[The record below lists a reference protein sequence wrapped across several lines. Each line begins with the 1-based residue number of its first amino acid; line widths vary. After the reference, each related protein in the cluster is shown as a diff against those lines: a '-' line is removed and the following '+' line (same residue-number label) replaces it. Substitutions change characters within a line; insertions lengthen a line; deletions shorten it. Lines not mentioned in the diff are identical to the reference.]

1 MRAKHK
7 KKVRIKWGR
16 FLLSIFVVVAI
27 VFGGLLF
34 WPISDKKPADN
45 SSNAA
50 NNTNNVPEPPVQTEF
65 SLLIR
70 CAGDIMAHGPQLDS
84 AKRKDGSYDFTEN
97 YEYVKKYFAEADLA
111 MGNFETTFSEDG
123 KYTGYPAFDS
133 PNQLAYDV
141 MSASG
146 IRTALFANNHMLDS
160 KLKGAINTVKVLKEA
175 GFDPVVGARQTTE
188 DPRSAVTTVNGVKVG
203 IVSFTYETRLVN
215 GKRTLNG
222 SYMDADAPQHI
233 NTFRYTTGTDK
244 KTHVNSEDLKAIK
257 AEMDWC
263 RENGAEI
270 LICYF
275 HWGTEYR
282 QAPDN
287 ADKELAQFVAENG
300 ADIVF
305 ASHPHVLQPIQTIDI
320 EVDYPVIEEPEPE
333 PEPEKKPEPVKEKE
347 SWIIRLRK
355 AFGLIKEEPVKEPEP
370 EPIEPEPEPEPKPT
384 SWTKTVP
391 VFWSMGNF
399 ISNQRTE
406 TLSGTYGAAKAVLT
420 EQGMIANVQL
430 TYNRETGEIKYDDI
444 SCIPTW
450 VDKYA
455 TGGRNVYKIIPL
467 IEDLGSNPTLKA
479 SGHAKRAQNAMDMI
493 RKLLGEE
500 FIYKK

>member
-1 MRAKHK
+1 
-7 KKVRIKWGR
+7 
-16 FLLSIFVVVAI
+16 
-27 VFGGLLF
+27 
-34 WPISDKKPADN
+34 P
-45 SSNAA
+45 
-50 NNTNNVPEPPVQTEF
+50 
-65 SLLIR
+65 LLIR
-70 CAGDIMAHGPQLDS
+70 CAGDIMAHGPQLQS
-84 AKRKDGSYDFTEN
+84 ALRKDGSYDFTEN
-97 YEYVKKYFAEADLA
+97 YEYVSKYFAEADLA
-111 MGNFETTFSEDG
+111 MANFETTFSEDG

-133 PNQLAYDV
+133 PNKLAEDV
-141 MSASG
+141 MNGAK
-146 IRTALFANNHMLDS
+146 INAALFANNHMLDS
-160 KLKGAINTVKVLKEA
+160 RLKGAINTVKVLKET
-175 GFDPVVGARQTTE
+175 GFDTVVGARQTT
-188 DPRSAVTTVNGVKVG
+188 DGNRSAIKEVAGVKVG
-203 IVSFTYETRLVN
+203 IVAYTYETPLVS
-215 GKRTLNG
+215 GRRTLNG
-222 SYMDADAPQHI
+222 SYMENDAPDYI
-233 NTFRYTTGTDK
+233 NTFRYTTGADK
-244 KTHVNSEDLKAIK
+244 KKHINSDDLAAIK

-263 RENGAEI
+263 RENGAE
-270 LICYF
+270 LVVCYF
-275 HWGTEYR
+275 HWGTEYK
-282 QAPDN
+282 QTPDN

-355 AFGLIKEEPVKEPEP
+355 AFGLIKEEPVKEPDP

-500 FIYKK
+500 YIYKK

>member
-50 NNTNNVPEPPVQTEF
+50 NNANNVPEPPVQTEF

-257 AEMDWC
+257 TEMDWC

-320 EVDYPVIEEPEPE
+320 EVDYPAAEEPEKTE

-347 SWIIRLRK
+347 SWII
-355 AFGLIKEEPVKEPEP
+355 
-370 EPIEPEPEPEPKPT
+370 
-384 SWTKTVP
+384 
-391 VFWSMGNF
+391 
-399 ISNQRTE
+399 
-406 TLSGTYGAAKAVLT
+406 
-420 EQGMIANVQL
+420 
-430 TYNRETGEIKYDDI
+430 
-444 SCIPTW
+444 
-450 VDKYA
+450 
-455 TGGRNVYKIIPL
+455 
-467 IEDLGSNPTLKA
+467 
-479 SGHAKRAQNAMDMI
+479 
-493 RKLLGEE
+493 
-500 FIYKK
+500 